1 MRSRLPAARLALRDF
16 RTVDDSA
23 KPNRGRLGETEP
35 VGMMRRARVKYCP
48 LITREGRAMSGPSVQ
63 DRYPQAVGAVH
74 EFFTRFYG
82 AQIAES
88 DDAQEELVLFR
99 VGASQK
105 IVAVS
110 ADFLEQFGPREIHER
125 LAAWNVAHL
134 SRTLERGCRLLVT
147 SEGPEEERDQ

>member
-1 MRSRLPAARLALRDF
+1 
-16 RTVDDSA
+16 
-23 KPNRGRLGETEP
+23 
-35 VGMMRRARVKYCP
+35 
-48 LITREGRAMSGPSVQ
+48 MSGPSVQ